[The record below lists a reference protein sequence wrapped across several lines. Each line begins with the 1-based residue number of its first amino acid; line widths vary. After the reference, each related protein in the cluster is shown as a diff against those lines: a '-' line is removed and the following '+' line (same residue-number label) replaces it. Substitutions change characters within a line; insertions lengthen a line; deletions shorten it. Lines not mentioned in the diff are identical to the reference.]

1 MKIKEIKINS
11 YGKIKNKEI
20 FLKDGIN
27 IIYGENEAGKSTL
40 LSSIVNLFYGTSKT
54 KKGRDIS
61 DYDKYKPWTTE
72 EFSGKMKYELDNQKK
87 YEVFREFG
95 GKNVKL
101 YNEDLED
108 VSKNYAIDKSVGSQF
123 FIEQTKVDEET
134 FLSTVVSFQNEVEVN
149 EKIQNSLL
157 QKIANTSTTGEESIS
172 YQKAIDKLHK
182 RQIEEIGTNKT
193 QRKTNKYYCW
203 RND

>member
-27 IIYGENEAGKSTL
+27 IIYGDNEAGKSTL
-40 LSSIVNLFYGTSKT
+40 LSSIVNLLYGTSKT

-61 DYDKYKPWTTE
+61 DYDKYKPWGTE

-108 VSKNYAIDKSVGSQF
+108 VSKNYTLDKSVGSQF

-134 FLSTVVSFQNEVEVN
+134 FLSTVVSFQNEVEVS
-149 EKIQNSLL
+149 EKVQNSLL

-172 YQKAIDKLHK
+172 YQKALDKLHK

-193 QRKTNKYYCW
+193 QRKTNKYCCW